1 VGCDFSPDSSLAF
14 QFGLSLAQEF
24 QSELH
29 LAHVIEPPIYKDLLK
44 PAREQG
50 EELQQDL
57 RDLLN
62 EKLTGMVPEAAR
74 DWCKLKITLLGGQPH
89 EELIKYAVVNDLDLI
104 VLGVRGQS
112 LVEKLFV
119 GSTTDRVIHRA
130 PCPVLSVRPTV
141 QGV

>member
-1 VGCDFSPDSSLAF
+1 MPMSISK
-14 QFGLSLAQEF
+14 
-24 QSELH
+24 LH

-50 EELQQDL
+50 EKLQQDL
-57 RDLLN
+57 RDRLN
-62 EKLTGMVPEAAR
+62 EKLTSMVPEDAR
-74 DWCKLKITLLGGQPH
+74 EWCKPRITLLGGQPH
-89 EELIKYAVVNDLDLI
+89 EELTKYAVINDLDLI